1 MTVIIDD
8 SDTWDFAWSDDVTG
22 GNWFAAR
29 DVARERVDLLRVLL
43 HYAKRQPTALDDG
56 AGFKLACFLPSRVS
70 GYSGTCAEQDAATG
84 HPGEHLS
91 VTRATDGTH
100 WRWRCFSCGRGQT
113 RDGSRPGDVVDL
125 VTHAEG
131 FPINEGNTGSLRAL
145 RHVLRMAGLDHVLDG
160 KVSNTHTRATVPEF
174 SVLVEGEA
182 APKRQQVKVPLD
194 VALALNRKAREHW
207 QAALAGNDGEN
218 ARAYLAARGVTD
230 QQIERYAIGFARDKF
245 DDLHKTIDP
254 KHAAF
259 AQALGLT
266 RLYEGPGKP
275 GDAQRNRVVFPYCYP
290 ERVNPARPIGVYGFA
305 GRNLTGVDV
314 ETGEPIPDF
323 AHYNG
328 KAPQKWN
335 NSKNVDGVWQKAAD
349 LVGVWQAMKQARAL
363 NRVALCEG
371 AFDMLALDRI
381 GAPALALVGKEVSIG
396 HALAIR
402 SLLRVTQVTYACDGD
417 QAGRSAVVKFAA
429 SMTAAGFA
437 PDDLTVI
444 DSDDGR
450 DPATTE
456 PELLRERWANPM
468 PVIDFIN
475 SQLGGMTLTLADLR
489 PLLAAAPQVAERFGL
504 ANSKQTIVTVADAL
518 VVRELT
524 ERPEL
529 AAFINRNEAAQVLA
543 DCPGWAAL
551 QDLAFGDTTQPE
563 QLPQDMRRAWL
574 RLWVDHLQ
582 RAVQAHKTQ
591 PRPADPAALSA
602 YFAHGG
608 RLYKAE
614 RVATEQLIAVNGLYR

>member
-8 SDTWDFAWSDDVTG
+8 SDTWDFEWSDDVTG

-29 DVARERVDLLRVLL
+29 DVARLRVDLLRVLQ
-43 HYAKRQPTALDDG
+43 HYAKRKPVALDDG
-56 AGFKLACFLPSRVS
+56 AGYKLACFLRSRVS
-70 GYSGTCAEQDAATG
+70 GFAGTCAEQDAATG

-131 FPINEGNTGSLRAL
+131 FTINEGNSGSLRAL

-160 KVSNTHTRATVPEF
+160 KTSPRPNTQPVEF
-174 SVLVEGEA
+174 SVLVEGET
-182 APKRQQVKVPLD
+182 APARQQVKVPLD
-194 VALALNRKAREHW
+194 VALALNKKAREHW
-207 QAALAGNDGEN
+207 QAALRSDDGAD
-218 ARAYLAARGVTD
+218 ARIYLAARGVTD
-230 QQIERYAIGFARDKF
+230 QQIERYAIGYARDKF
-245 DDLHKTIDP
+245 DDLTKTIDP

-305 GRNLTGVDV
+305 GRNLTGIDP

-323 AHYNG
+323 AHYSG
-328 KAPQKWN
+328 KPPQKWN

-363 NRVALCEG
+363 NRVCLCEG

-396 HALAIR
+396 HALLIR
-402 SLLRVTQVTYACDGD
+402 SVFRVMRVTYACDGD

-429 SMTAAGFA
+429 SMIAAGFA
-437 PDDLTVI
+437 PGDLTVI
-444 DSDDGR
+444 NSDDGH

-456 PELLRERWANPM
+456 PATLRERWDNPT
-468 PVIDFIN
+468 PVLDFIAA
-475 SQLGGMTLTLADLR
+475 QLASETITLADLR

-504 ANSKQTIVTVADAL
+504 AGSKQTIVTVADAL
-518 VVRELT
+518 IVRELT
-524 ERPEL
+524 ERPDL
-529 AAFINRNEAAQVLA
+529 AAHINRNEAAQLLA

-551 QDLAFGDTTQPE
+551 QDLAFGETTEPE

-574 RLWVDHLQ
+574 RLRVDHLQ
-582 RAVQAHKTQ
+582 RAVQAFKAQ
-591 PRPADPAALSA
+591 PRPTDPAALSA

-608 RLYKAE
+608 QLRKAE
-614 RVATEQLIAVNGLYR
+614 RVATEQLIAVNALYR